1 MKVYVWNSQVAV
13 HSVGLSVAIHRL
25 CRLHV
30 FTYTLYPSLF
40 AGSYYAVVRI
50 RGVTAITTVHHSDP
64 AELFDSSKRS
74 SSHIARCYGVEG
86 EEEAADVWMFV

>member
-1 MKVYVWNSQVAV
+1 VCGRLTVEQSSGSAQCRPVCR
-13 HSVGLSVAIHRL
+13 HTPSLSVARIH
-25 CRLHV
+25 
-30 FTYTLYPSLF
+30 LYPSLF

-50 RGVTAITTVHHSDP
+50 RGVTAITTVHQSDP

-74 SSHIARCYGVEG
+74 SIHTARCYGVEG